1 MKVNLIWAQAKNGI
15 IGNHG
20 AMPWHIPEDL
30 ANFRQITQNKPVIMG
45 RKTWDSLP
53 VKFKPLPYRRN
64 IILTRSPNWGK
75 ELENSNSKIKTA
87 RSVETSMKPI
97 IVGRE
102 VEEVWVIGGGQIY
115 PQFLKYASRIEV
127 TEIQE
132 DIDGDTKAPELSPE
146 WNEVRRAHNTST
158 SGIKFDFI
166 TYLKVQEAKE
176 QPSLF

>member
-20 AMPWHIPEDL
+20 SMPWHIPEDL
-30 ANFRQITQNKPVIMG
+30 AHFRHVTQNKPVIMG

-53 VKFKPLPYRRN
+53 EKFRPLPFRRN
-64 IILTRSPNWGK
+64 IVLTRSPNWAEGK
-75 ELENSNSKIKTA
+75 GNSNSEVIKA
-87 RSVETSMKPI
+87 NSIEASMSPQ

-102 VEEVWVIGGGQIY
+102 VTEVWVIGGGQIY

-132 DIDGDTKAPELSPE
+132 NIEGDTKAPELGSE
-146 WNEVRRAHNTST
+146 WKEDRRVHNLSS
-158 SGIKFDFI
+158 SGVNFDFV
-166 TYLKVQEAKE
+166 TYLKMRDEKE
-176 QPSLF
+176 QHSLF

>member
-1 MKVNLIWAQAKNGI
+1 MNVNLIWAQARNGV

-30 ANFRQITQNKPVIMG
+30 AHFRQITQNKPVIMG

-53 VKFKPLPYRRN
+53 AKFKPLPYRRN

-75 ELENSNSKIKTA
+75 ELENSNSKIKIA

-102 VEEVWVIGGGQIY
+102 VEEIWVIGGGQIY
-115 PQFLKYASRIEV
+115 PQFLKYASRIEI

-132 DIDGDTKAPELSPE
+132 EIEGDTRAPELGSE
-146 WNEVRRAHNTST
+146 WKEERRVHHTSS
-158 SGIKFDFI
+158 SGIKFDFV
-166 TYLKVQEAKE
+166 TYLKTRENKE
-176 QPSLF
+176 QHSLF

>member
-20 AMPWHIPEDL
+20 SMPWHIPEDL
-30 ANFRQITQNKPVIMG
+30 AHFRHVTQNKPVIMG

-53 VKFKPLPYRRN
+53 KKFRPLPFRRN
-64 IILTRSPNWGK
+64 IVLTRSPNWAAGK
-75 ELENSNSKIKTA
+75 GNSNAEVIKA
-87 RSVETSMKPI
+87 NSIETSMSPQ

-102 VEEVWVIGGGQIY
+102 VTEVWVIGGGQIY

-132 DIDGDTKAPELSPE
+132 DIEGDTKAPELGSE
-146 WNEVRRAHNTST
+146 WREDRRVHNVSS
-158 SGIKFDFI
+158 SGVKFHFV
-166 TYLKVQEAKE
+166 TYLNMQDEKE
-176 QPSLF
+176 QHSLF